1 MGVKPQFIEPSAPDP
16 LPIMEVHRN
25 NDGFVAFQRKNS
37 LGQFENV
44 LSIRASEV
52 SEHFPEFIAPH
63 VDEESYFSINSM
75 FLSPSRQRVRSKI
88 DERFPMAQRGTSMLR
103 HLTSC
108 YIDLDCYKLNITVG
122 QCIGAVIDA
131 QDRGAFPPASIIT
144 RSGRGV
150 WLFWLLR
157 ADDDPS
163 APVRAW
169 PEKISTHR
177 RIERQILRVFGTLG
191 ADAAAIDPARIT
203 RVPGSVHRETGK
215 RVDYWLQAD
224 KNGQTFTY
232 RLDELAVAFG
242 VAPTRYPL
250 GITKAINPKYAE
262 RGRKGYEALHR
273 GRLSKLMTLIARR
286 GIIEEGSRNHTA
298 LLLAVCQH
306 RCKILDAELFENVE
320 KFGRLQCRPALS
332 EEEIRDAIRKRK
344 QYRFDDYTV
353 GDWLKITPEESELVG
368 WPAAGTRPAKADT
381 ELRTRGQRTTARRE
395 LVRACVEGSAGA
407 TMPTVAELVGHIE
420 HYMGSRPSSRTIMKD
435 LDALGIHNPRA
446 RRKSDD
452 ANQIAL
458 ID

>member
-1 MGVKPQFIEPSAPDP
+1 MGVKPQFIEPAAPDP
-16 LPIMEVHRN
+16 LPIMELHRD

-37 LGQFENV
+37 LGQFECV

-75 FLSPSRQRVRSKI
+75 YLSPSRQRVRSKI

-108 YIDLDCYKLNITVG
+108 YIDLDCYKFGITVG

-131 QDRGAFPPASIIT
+131 QDAGAFPPASIIT

-203 RVPGSVHRETGK
+203 RVPGSMHRATGK

-224 KNGQTFTY
+224 KNGQTITY

-242 VAPTRYPL
+242 VAPTRYPA

-306 RCKILDAELFENVE
+306 RCKIPDAELFENVE
-320 KFGRLQCRPALS
+320 KFGRLQCRPALT

-344 QYRFDDYTV
+344 QYRFDNYTV

-395 LVRACVEGSAGA
+395 LVLACVEGSDGA
-407 TMPTVAELVGHIE
+407 TMPTVAELVGYIE

-435 LDALGIHNPRA
+435 LDALGIDNPRA

-452 ANQIAL
+452 AKQIPL